1 MIVVDVNILA
11 YCWIPGPRTAEA
23 RRVLHKD
30 PHWRLP
36 MLWRSE
42 MLNILV
48 GYLRREQLSFDQALL
63 AIRTLERRYR
73 DNEHRPRSETVLKRA
88 RSSGCPAYD
97 CEYAALAYELNIPLI
112 TEDQALL
119 QAFPDIA
126 LDMNAFAAS

>member
-1 MIVVDVNILA
+1 
-11 YCWIPGPRTAEA
+11 
-23 RRVLHKD
+23 
-30 PHWRLP
+30 

-42 MLNILV
+42 MLNILA
-48 GYLRREQLSFDQALL
+48 GYLRREQLNFDQALL

-73 DNEHRPRSETVLKRA
+73 DNEYRPRSETVLKRA
-88 RSSGCPAYD
+88 RSSGCSAYD